1 MGALG
6 SQNTLKGVH
15 ARHYDPHCN
24 HNFKHFCSKFCST
37 FKGYESKA
45 DIFVLNKPSSFFVN
59 SRDNIGILPDEKI
72 LLLKPGSL

>member
-1 MGALG
+1 MYFKV
-6 SQNTLKGVH
+6 STHVIMTLIVI
-15 ARHYDPHCN
+15 AILTI
-24 HNFKHFCSKFCST
+24 FFSKFCST

-72 LLLKPGSL
+72 LLLKPGSLWEMM